1 MKKNRYEIDYDLSQ
15 KRLLSQKEV
24 EHYLGLGRT
33 KVRDYCERIG
43 AVSNVGKRVMYD
55 KAIIDRHLD
64 KESAPEPEPVTAAAA
79 T

>member
-33 KVRDYCERIG
+33 KVRDYCEKIG

-64 KESAPEPEPVTAAAA
+64 KESAPEPEPVKAAAA